1 MTQKLNS
8 ILLIDDD
15 HATNFIHQFA
25 IKKTRCTENIIVVEN
40 GLEALEYLQSIENK
54 HSPQPNIIF
63 LDINMPIMNGWQFLE
78 EYQKL
83 NINKPGN
90 IVLIML
96 TTSLNPDDLMKAK
109 TFPAI
114 NGYRHKPLT
123 ADMIEGIIEEFFVDV
138 EQVDYSH

>member
-1 MTQKLNS
+1 MTPKLNS

-25 IKKTRCTENIIVVEN
+25 IKKTKCTENIIVVEN
-40 GLEALEYLQSIENK
+40 GQEALEYLQSNENDP
-54 HSPQPNIIF
+54 SPQPNIIF

-83 NINKPGN
+83 NANTQGD

-96 TTSLNPDDLMKAK
+96 TTSLNPDDLKKAN

-114 NGYRHKPLT
+114 NGYRNKPLT
-123 ADMIEGIIEEFFVDV
+123 AEMIEEIIAEYFVEE
-138 EQVDYSH
+138 EQMNYSH